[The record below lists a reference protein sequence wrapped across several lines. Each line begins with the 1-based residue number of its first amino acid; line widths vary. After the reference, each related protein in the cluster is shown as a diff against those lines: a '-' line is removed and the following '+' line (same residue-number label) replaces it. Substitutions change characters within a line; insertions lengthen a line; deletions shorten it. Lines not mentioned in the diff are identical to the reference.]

1 MRIRR
6 TAREADI
13 AVDLLLWKHC
23 ERKRSNTAQCTR
35 FILFTYDAL
44 INQISVATAPQ
55 DSAASEI
62 AGMLAAKRKKR
73 KQEEQ
78 AAFEGE
84 YVPLDA
90 SDWRAKMF

>member
-1 MRIRR
+1 M
-6 TAREADI
+6 
-13 AVDLLLWKHC
+13 
-23 ERKRSNTAQCTR
+23 
-35 FILFTYDAL
+35 
-44 INQISVATAPQ
+44 ATAPQ